1 MMCIDTLKTTN
12 MEEKMSIND
21 RMLNERL
28 DDWMEYFDKLKKQEE
43 QKKEKRFIYKS
54 LGETVEFA
62 EKLGWVDTHGDS
74 ITTAWTAN
82 DADNLEIDALDY
94 IKSKGYVIV
103 NESII

>member
-1 MMCIDTLKTTN
+1 MMCIDALKTTN
-12 MEEKMSIND
+12 MEEEMSIND

-28 DDWMEYFDKLKKQEE
+28 DDWMAYLEKQKE
-43 QKKEKRFIYKS
+43 QKKEKLFIYKS

-94 IKSKGYVIV
+94 IKSKGYKIIQ
-103 NESII
+103 ESS